1 MEDVLHHGGE
11 QDSLHGAPRLV
22 AGHQARE
29 DEVGDVGAL
38 YQYLAGVPA
47 RSVIIEEIL
56 HRLHTEHI
64 LRLLLGNL
72 QTYTR
77 QSKEISQIFFRK

>member
-11 QDSLHGAPRLV
+11 EDSLHGAPRLV
-22 AGHQARE
+22 AGHQPRE

-38 YQYLAGVPA
+38 YQDLAGVPA

-56 HRLHTEHI
+56 HRLHTEDN
-64 LRLLLGNL
+64 LRLLLGKPADL
-72 QTYTR
+72 YKTKQGD
-77 QSKEISQIFFRK
+77 QPDFLS